1 MVAPSLALV
10 FIASLPVRI
19 AVIGDRTTRGD
30 DPSVFPACA
39 EQAAVMSPDIVVC
52 VGDIIDGYTD
62 DPEELADQL
71 AEAVEMLRPA
81 SDAAPLFLTPG
92 NHDVFSEDSRRAWTA
107 AAGAPPSRLERIE
120 GVCMISWDTS
130 TEEDLSERALSALD
144 SLLALVEPGEPS
156 VLVTHRPFWCMAG
169 VDPGAA
175 ERLFESVR
183 RADVE
188 AVVGGH
194 IHTYCAGRIGGT
206 LWISAG
212 TSGGACSPFGILT
225 GRFHQT
231 GWLTLD
237 GDSASYAVVPL
248 GSLLSEDVNTMGEQ
262 MLHYLLETRALSPRP
277 LEAALE
283 SAALTVT
290 NQDTVRRTF
299 VLRVEGGG
307 WGLPGDPREIEL
319 EPGESEQLWLPQDPV
334 RLYPCPVILLETL
347 YGPRDRPATVEVEW
361 PVLRTCDAPRSGSTL
376 IDALRTP
383 GEYPGAPERVFAV
396 DGEAGA
402 DGTVDVVLANSGGRL
417 CVQAEIAAEPE
428 RRECF
433 ALALMLDDRL
443 VRVKVFADGTVDA
456 LEVTEEG
463 AGALAEGFEA
473 AARASE
479 GSWSAEI
486 GIDLPEDVRSVPVH
500 MYRLDAEGR
509 AWSWAW
515 PLEFDER
522 TMGIVSLI

>member
-1 MVAPSLALV
+1 MFLLLA
-10 FIASLPVRI
+10 ASLPVRI
-19 AVIGDRTTRGD
+19 AVIGDRTSRGD

-39 EQAAVMSPDIVVC
+39 EQAAMMSPDIVAC

-62 DPEELADQL
+62 DPDELSAQL
-71 AEAVEMLRPA
+71 AEAMEMLRPA
-81 SDAAPLFLTPG
+81 SAAAPLFLTPG
-92 NHDVFSEDSRRAWTA
+92 NHDIYSEDSRRAWTA
-107 AAGAPPSRLERIE
+107 AVGALPSRIERIE

-130 TEEDLSERALSALD
+130 TEEDLSDRALGALD

-188 AVVGGH
+188 AVIGGH

-206 LWISAG
+206 LWVSAG
-212 TSGGACSPFGILT
+212 TSGGGCSPVGILT

-237 GDSASYAVVPL
+237 GDSASYTVVPL
-248 GSLLSEDVNTMGEQ
+248 GSLLPEDVNTMREQ

-290 NQDTVRRTF
+290 NPDTVRRTF

-307 WGLPGDPREIEL
+307 WGLPGETREIDL
-319 EPGESEQLWLPQDPV
+319 AAGASEQLWLPQDPV
-334 RLYPCPVILLETL
+334 RLYPCPVLVLETL
-347 YGPRDRPATVEVEW
+347 YGPRDRSAVIEVEW
-361 PVLRTCDAPRSGSTL
+361 PVLRTCDAPLSGSTA
-376 IDALRTP
+376 IDALRAP
-383 GEYPGAPERVFAV
+383 GEYPGAPERIFAV
-396 DGEAGA
+396 DGEAGE
-402 DGTVDVVLANSGGRL
+402 DGTVDVVLAHSEGRL
-417 CVQAEIAAEPE
+417 CVHAEIAAAPG

-433 ALALMLDDRL
+433 ALALMLGDRL
-443 VRVKVFADGTVDA
+443 VRVKVFADGSVDA
-456 LEVTEEG
+456 LEVADSG
-463 AGALAEGFEA
+463 AGRLSEGFEA
-473 AARASE
+473 AARTSE

-486 GIDLPEDVRSVPVH
+486 GVDLPEDIRSVPVH
-500 MYRLDAEGR
+500 IYRLDAGGS

-522 TMGIVSLI
+522 AMGMVRLI